1 MLVLHRFLQE
11 YAKHGVDIWGLTIEN
26 EPTAGKMPG
35 YDWQAMYLSPE
46 MERDFIKLDLGPALK
61 KNNYSNVALMV
72 LDDQRFL
79 LPKWVDPVSAKHF
92 HHSTKAH
99 I

>member
-1 MLVLHRFLQE
+1 
-11 YAKHGVDIWGLTIEN
+11 
-26 EPTAGKMPG
+26 MPG

-61 KNNYSNVALMV
+61 ESNNSNVALMV

-79 LPKWVDPVSAKHF
+79 LPKWVDPVSAGCMRIIQQSISLQKVQN
-92 HHSTKAH
+92 